1 VRPAHNRQTKEE
13 PNMTRIIKL
22 EATNFKR
29 LRAVEITPAGDLVV
43 ISGRNGQGKTSVL
56 DAITAALGGT
66 STKALPR
73 PIREGETSAEIV
85 LETDDLTITR
95 RFTPS
100 GSTLTVVGKDG
111 LKIPKGQ
118 AKLDALLGRLSL
130 DPLAFTQLDD
140 KAQLKTL
147 LDLVELPFDPA
158 QLDAER
164 AELFATRTDVNRDLK
179 NLTARADAYNL
190 PADCP
195 TEEVSVTDL
204 LAEYRAGQA
213 KNEADDKVGER
224 YRFWADQV
232 EALKAKLAEAEAN
245 LLHAERDVD
254 AMTAPVNLEAIRAQ
268 IDNAE
273 TINAQARQYA
283 ALQAVVEQQAD
294 LAEQAQELTQQ
305 IAYIDQSKRDGLA
318 SAKFPGGLPLGFDET
333 GVLLNGIP
341 FKQASGA
348 EQLRASLAMAIALN
362 PALRVIRIADGSLLD
377 SEGLALVGDMA
388 AKNDCQVWIEV
399 VSDGDG
405 DGIMI
410 EDGAVQDEYAF

>member
-1 VRPAHNRQTKEE
+1 
-13 PNMTRIIKL
+13 MTRIIKF

-29 LRAVEITPAGDLVV
+29 LRAVEITPEGDLVV

-73 PIREGETSAEIV
+73 PIRDGASNAEIV
-85 LETDDLTITR
+85 LQTEDLTITR
-95 RFTPS
+95 RFTAS
-100 GSTLTVVGKDG
+100 GSTLTVVGADG
-111 LKIPKGQ
+111 LKVPKGQ

-147 LDLVELPFDPA
+147 IDLVELPFDPA
-158 QLDAER
+158 ELDEQR
-164 AELFATRTDVNRDLK
+164 ARIFEGRTDVNRELK
-179 NLTARADAYNL
+179 QLLAQQAAFAVF
-190 PADCP
+190 PAGTP
-195 TEEVSVTDL
+195 TEEVSVADL
-204 LAEYRAGQA
+204 LTEYRAAQETRREYERDKSGHE
-213 KNEADDKVGER
+213 EAVALVER
-224 YRFWADQV
+224 LRRD
-232 EALKAKLAEAEAN
+232 LAEAEADAEATGAAMKTW
-245 LLHAERDVD
+245 HAEPLPDLEDLDRRIATVEQTNETARAYAAYLRLNERIADV
-254 AMTAPVNLEAIRAQ
+254 A
-268 IDNAE
+268 
-273 TINAQARQYA
+273 AQAS
-283 ALQAVVEQQAD
+283 ALTDELTEIDMKKAHA
-294 LAEQAQELTQQ
+294 LAE
-305 IAYIDQSKRDGLA
+305 
-318 SAKFPGGLPLGFDET
+318 AKFPGGLPLGFDET

-377 SEGLALVGDMA
+377 SEGLRLVADMA

-405 DGIMI
+405 EGIVI
-410 EDGAVQDEYAF
+410 EDGAVADPDFF

>member
-1 VRPAHNRQTKEE
+1 
-13 PNMTRIIKL
+13 MTRIIKL

-29 LRAVEITPAGDLVV
+29 LRAVEITPTGDLVV

-73 PIREGETSAEIV
+73 PIREGETNAEIV
-85 LETDDLTITR
+85 LQTDELTITR

-100 GSTLTVVGKDG
+100 GSTLTVVGADG

-118 AKLDALLGRLSL
+118 ARLDALLGRLSL

-140 KAQLKTL
+140 KQQLKTL

-158 QLDAER
+158 ALDAER
-164 AELFATRTDVNRDLK
+164 AASYDQRTDVNRELK
-179 NLTARADAYNL
+179 RLTAQADAYDL
-190 PADCP
+190 PEDGP
-195 TEEVSVTDL
+195 TEEVSVADL
-204 LAEYRAGQA
+204 LRDLREAETATYQVNAATNSVAQCRAQVA
-213 KNEADDKVGER
+213 NLTAQLETAQSALANAER
-224 YRFWADQV
+224 N
-232 EALKAKLAEAEAN
+232 LTNAEAQAP
-245 LLHAERDVD
+245 
-254 AMTAPVNLEAIRAQ
+254 TAVELEAARAR

-273 TINAQARQYA
+273 QTNRQARDYA
-283 ALQAVVEQQAD
+283 AWKV
-294 LAEQAQELTQQ
+294 TQQ
-305 IAYIDQSKRDGLA
+305 RIAETEAEAAALTAKLAAIDQTKRDGLA
-318 SAKFPGGLPLGFDET
+318 AAKFPGGLPLGFDET

>member
-1 VRPAHNRQTKEE
+1 
-13 PNMTRIIKL
+13 MTRIIKL

-29 LRAVEITPAGDLVV
+29 LRAVEISPTGDLVV

-73 PIREGETSAEIV
+73 PIRDGETSAEIV

-118 AKLDALLGRLSL
+118 ARLDALLGRLSL

-158 QLDAER
+158 KLDQQR
-164 AELFATRTDVNRDLK
+164 AEIFAERTDVNRDLK
-179 NLTARADAYNL
+179 NLTAQINAYDL
-190 PADCP
+190 PEDGP
-195 TEEVSVTDL
+195 TEEVSASGLLDEYRAADDAIIKAVAARRTANDLQGRLDDL
-204 LAEYRAGQA
+204 LA
-213 KNEADDKVGER
+213 
-224 YRFWADQV
+224 QV
-232 EALKAKLAEAEAN
+232 NGVRLLLAEATDAA
-245 LLHAERDVD
+245 LQAE
-254 AMTAPVNLEAIRAQ
+254 LEAPEPERLGEIRLQ

-273 TINAQARQYA
+273 QINAQAREWKAYFELSERKA
-283 ALQAVVEQQAD
+283 RVVEYAND
-294 LAEQAQELTQQ
+294 LTEQIEQ
-305 IAYIDQSKRDGLA
+305 IDKRKRDGLA
-318 SAKFPGGLPLGFDET
+318 AAKFPGGLPLGFDET

-388 AKNDCQVWIEV
+388 AANDCQVWIEV

>member
-1 VRPAHNRQTKEE
+1 
-13 PNMTRIIKL
+13 MTRIIKL

-29 LRAVEITPAGDLVV
+29 LKAVEITPTGDLVV

-73 PIREGETSAEIV
+73 PIRDGETSAEIV

-118 AKLDALLGRLSL
+118 ARLDALLGRLSL

-158 QLDAER
+158 KLDAER

-179 NLTARADAYNL
+179 QRQAEAASIPVTPEMADL
-190 PADCP
+190 KP
-195 TEEVSVTDL
+195 VSVSDL
-204 LAEYRAGQA
+204 LNSYRAGQEQNA
-213 KNEADDKVGER
+213 KADEIGNKYRWWHDKVIALREELAQAEAALREAD
-224 YRFWADQV
+224 WA
-232 EALKAKLAEAEAN
+232 
-245 LLHAERDVD
+245 VD
-254 AMTAPVNLEAIRAQ
+254 ALTAPVDLEAIQAQ

-273 TINAQARQYA
+273 TINAQARQYK

-294 LAEQAQELTQQ
+294 LAEQAQELTAQ

-318 SAKFPGGLPLGFDET
+318 AAKFPGGLPLGFDET